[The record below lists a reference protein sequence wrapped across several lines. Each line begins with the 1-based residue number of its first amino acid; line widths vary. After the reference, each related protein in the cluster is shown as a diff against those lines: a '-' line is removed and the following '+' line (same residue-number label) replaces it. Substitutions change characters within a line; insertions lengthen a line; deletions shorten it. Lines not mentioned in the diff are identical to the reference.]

1 MLSDLFV
8 WRMRVSPVRITDTE
22 CELEPELKGMNFD

>member
-1 MLSDLFV
+1 MRSDLFV
-8 WRMRVSPVRITDTE
+8 SRMCGGPVRITDTE

>member
-8 WRMRVSPVRITDTE
+8 VRMCRSPVRITDTE

>member
-1 MLSDLFV
+1 MLSNLFV
-8 WRMRVSPVRITDTE
+8 VRMRSSPVRITDTE